1 MGHAAST
8 QSVRKR
14 MPRRPQSRWCAR
26 AWVRCRCVCVCV
38 CVRVGLQGMDCAS
51 ARRGAV
57 GGVGQGLQVCTHQ
70 AHDTQ
75 LRTNLVV
82 PHRPL
87 VGLHILEV
95 LEKRRAAHLT
105 VVAAE

>member
-1 MGHAAST
+1 MC
-8 QSVRKR
+8 V
-14 MPRRPQSRWCAR
+14 CAR
-26 AWVRCRCVCVCV
+26 ARVCACV
-38 CVRVGLQGMDCAS
+38 GFQGMDCAS
-51 ARRGAV
+51 ARRGAA
-57 GGVGQGLQVCTHQ
+57 GGVGQGIQVCTHQ

-75 LRTNLVV
+75 LRANLVV

-105 VVAAE
+105 VIAAA